1 MFTTGSKLFF
11 GGTALSTVGAIVFAA
26 TNGGPTGLMATIG
39 LVSLAIVFAFL
50 AGINFA
56 NRDGNVPGMQ
66 EGVEYTSGAA
76 QQPVGH
82 SFWPLATAVGL
93 GGLVVGA
100 VSTPVVFKV
109 SVVVLLAALVEWM
122 VQGWAERASAD
133 GQYNAAVRRRLLQPL
148 EFPILGALGLGAIVY
163 SFSRVML
170 HIDKDAG
177 KAIFGILGAIILG
190 GGFLFAT
197 KRQTSRSTILGIS
210 AVALLGLMGAGVA
223 SAISGQRTIEAHPT
237 TVSDAAVCLEPGTAG
252 EVDDHAAQ
260 DVSAK
265 SSVVANIFVK
275 QDGKLVAFINGYPN
289 TEYHE
294 LTVPRGVNVRVLFH
308 NESGAKHRLTARLGT
323 FGGAEAVSCTTA
335 VNKGKE
341 AFLDFKIPRSNAAS
355 TTPLVLVVPGLDG
368 QQISVIVP

>member
-1 MFTTGSKLFF
+1 VNGIWTMQTGEHFTPGLAAAVSNSA
-11 GGTALSTVGAIVFAA
+11 GG
-26 TNGGPTGLMATIG
+26 GGDRPDRI
-39 LVSLAIVFAFL
+39 
-50 AGINFA
+50 
-56 NRDGNVPGMQ
+56 RDGN
-66 EGVEYTSGAA
+66 
-76 QQPVGH
+76 
-82 SFWPLATAVGL
+82 LA
-93 GGLVVGA
+93 
-100 VSTPVVFKV
+100 
-109 SVVVLLAALVEWM
+109 
-122 VQGWAERASAD
+122 
-133 GQYNAAVRRRLLQPL
+133 
-148 EFPILGALGLGAIVY
+148 
-163 SFSRVML
+163 
-170 HIDKDAG
+170 
-177 KAIFGILGAIILG
+177 
-190 GGFLFAT
+190 
-197 KRQTSRSTILGIS
+197 
-210 AVALLGLMGAGVA
+210 
-223 SAISGQRTIEAHPT
+223 SGQRTIEAHPT